1 MPLRQSIYTL
11 LETAAKQPTKK
22 ARVEFL
28 KTHQNETLHFILKFA
43 YDPQVKFMLPPGRPP
58 YNENNHPE
66 QENNLPN
73 EIKHLFYLI
82 EGPGDH
88 VNPSKKESILIR
100 LLEFVTKED
109 AILLC
114 HVKDKKLPF
123 PEIDPVVVNEAFPGL
138 LSGVVANLSNNF
150 KYNMKKPEILQPPAP
165 HVGQQVLEVPTL
177 VFEGQAT
184 LEDLD
189 RPDVSDAMKIEVMR
203 AVEAADTGLE
213 DIALEAIQNNLVKAK
228 VKAKSKKKPAKKAA
242 KKPAKKAAKKPAK
255 KPAKKGVKKVN

>member
-22 ARVEFL
+22 ARIEFL
-28 KTHQNETLHFILKFA
+28 KQHQNETLHFILKFA
-43 YDPQVKFMLPPGRPP
+43 YDPQVKFMLPPGPPP

-73 EIKHLFYLI
+73 QVKHLFYLI

-88 VNPSKKESILIR
+88 VNPQKKESILIR

-123 PEIDPVVVNEAFPGL
+123 PEIDPIVVNEAFPGL

-150 KYNMKKPEILQPPAP
+150 KYNMKKPEILVAP
-165 HVGQQVLEVPTL
+165 RPYASEQEVLEVPNL

-184 LEDLD
+184 MEDLD
-189 RPDVSDAMKIEVMR
+189 RPDVSAAMKIEVIR
-203 AVEAADTGLE
+203 AIEQTPE
-213 DIALEAIQNNLVKAK
+213 EIALEEVQTNLVKAK

-242 KKPAKKAAKKPAK
+242 KKPTKKAAKKSAK